1 MIRLGGQRCV
11 SDQRGHL
18 AMETQGEG
26 CSSGEVTQDL
36 PIANVKIIFVCFN
49 DPLHSP
55 HHHITKGSAIWGC
68 SFDFDNNLCFHPGM
82 WLAPGLSKVSLVS
95 WLREILTYSI
105 VKSIHRSFL
114 FSWIVKKRRQEKEKF
129 WPNPPLPHCFLRC
142 LFIWIGGLPE
152 LGTWGLHKGI
162 HQSDY
167 DIKLFLLNY
176 WTGSWLYKPVSL
188 MTRLLLGLG
197 SDSVKLNKNINK

>member
-26 CSSGEVTQDL
+26 CSSGEVPQDL
-36 PIANVKIIFVCFN
+36 HIANVKLFFVRFN

-95 WLREILTYSI
+95 WLQEILTYSI

-114 FSWIVKKRRQEKEKF
+114 FSWIVKNRKPRKGKVLTQSSLASLPGQVSVHMDWRTARTGHLRFTQRY
-129 WPNPPLPHCFLRC
+129 PPV
-142 LFIWIGGLPE
+142 
-152 LGTWGLHKGI
+152 
-162 HQSDY
+162 
-167 DIKLFLLNY
+167 
-176 WTGSWLYKPVSL
+176 WLWY
-188 MTRLLLGLG
+188 
-197 SDSVKLNKNINK
+197 

>member
-36 PIANVKIIFVCFN
+36 HIANVKLIFVRFN

-68 SFDFDNNLCFHPGM
+68 SFDFEFNLCFHPGM

-95 WLREILTYSI
+95 WLQERLTYSI
-105 VKSIHRSFL
+105 VKSRYRIFFVL
-114 FSWIVKKRRQEKEKF
+114 LNCEKRRPRKRKVLTQSTLASLLFKVSVHMDWRTARTGHLRF
-129 WPNPPLPHCFLRC
+129 TQRYPP
-142 LFIWIGGLPE
+142 
-152 LGTWGLHKGI
+152 
-162 HQSDY
+162 
-167 DIKLFLLNY
+167 
-176 WTGSWLYKPVSL
+176 V
-188 MTRLLLGLG
+188 RLWYQIV
-197 SDSVKLNKNINK
+197 SVKLLSWLMARQAC

>member
-55 HHHITKGSAIWGC
+55 HHHVTKGSAIWDC

-82 WLAPGLSKVSLVS
+82 WLAPGLSKVSLVC
-95 WLREILTYSI
+95 WRQRLTYFI
-105 VKSIHRSFL
+105 VKSRYRIFL
-114 FSWIVKKRRQEKEKF
+114 WKREGQEKEKF

-142 LFIWIGGLPE
+142 LFLWIGRLPE

-162 HQSDY
+162 HQSNY
-167 DIKLFLLNY
+167 DIKLFLFKNY
-176 WTGSWLYKPVSL
+176 WTGSWIDKPVSL
-188 MTRLLLGLG
+188 ITRLLLGFG